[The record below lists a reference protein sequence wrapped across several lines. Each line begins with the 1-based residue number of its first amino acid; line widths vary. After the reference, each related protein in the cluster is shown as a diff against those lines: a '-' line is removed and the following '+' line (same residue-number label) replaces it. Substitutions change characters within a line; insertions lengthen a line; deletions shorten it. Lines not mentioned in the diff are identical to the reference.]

1 VVSPNAVDRRV
12 QEKFKLY
19 LETQKQF
26 YAPLKD
32 VASKYGMAYADQYAV
47 TRAGLEKM
55 ETDDPMAKTVKPFG
69 DGFHTSSPGGLYM
82 AHAIL
87 TGLKA
92 PPIVSDVTI
101 DAKGSKATA
110 KACKVDK
117 LKASDKSVAFERL
130 DEALP
135 MPIQKDWVSLLPY
148 VNNLKDLNWYG
159 LKVTGL
165 AEGKYS
171 LEIDGKEVAAFTD
184 KELAEGVKLGNLM
197 SGPIYDQAIKVFAA
211 IND

>member
-12 QEKFKLY
+12 NEKFKLY

-26 YAPLKD
+26 YAPLKEA
-32 VASKYGMAYADQYAV
+32 ASKYGMAYADQYAV

-92 PPIVSDVTI
+92 PPIVSDLTI
-101 DAKGSKATA
+101 DAKASKVTA
-110 KACKVDK
+110 KACSIGN
-117 LKASDKSVAFERL
+117 LKTSDKSVSFERV
-130 DEALP
+130 DAALP
-135 MPIQKDWVSLLPY
+135 LPIQKDWVTLLPY

-165 AEGKYS
+165 AAGKYS
-171 LEIDGKEVAAFTD
+171 
-184 KELAEGVKLGNLM
+184 
-197 SGPIYDQAIKVFAA
+197 
-211 IND
+211 